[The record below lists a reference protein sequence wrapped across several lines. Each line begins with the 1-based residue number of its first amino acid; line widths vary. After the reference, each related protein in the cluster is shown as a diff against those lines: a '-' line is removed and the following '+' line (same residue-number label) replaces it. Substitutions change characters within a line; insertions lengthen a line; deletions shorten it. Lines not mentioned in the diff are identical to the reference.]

1 MCQCVGDAVNVDDG
15 AVDDDADDDVNVD
28 DGAVDDDADDDVPH
42 DGVDD
47 VGDGCGDDG
56 ERKMMMQMLRQRKM
70 MKLRRRMLRRKTDPK
85 EAHFVRVCAVEMHED
100 ASQEPHTV
108 WGKTETFC

>member
-1 MCQCVGDAVNVDDG
+1 MAVAGVRRSCVSVLVMTLTLMMMLLVMTLVTILTTVNVDDG

-56 ERKMMMQMLRQRKM
+56 ERKMMM
-70 MKLRRRMLRRKTDPK
+70 
-85 EAHFVRVCAVEMHED
+85 
-100 ASQEPHTV
+100 
-108 WGKTETFC
+108 